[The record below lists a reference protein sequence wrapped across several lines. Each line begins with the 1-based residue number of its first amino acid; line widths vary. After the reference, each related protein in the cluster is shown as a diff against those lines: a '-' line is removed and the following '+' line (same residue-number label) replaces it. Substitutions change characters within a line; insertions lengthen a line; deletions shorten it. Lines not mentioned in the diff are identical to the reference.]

1 MEKIK
6 NNIKENSAL
15 YLVLFAVLVIFFIII
30 YMNKS
35 QTNVEPLDTKMFNVV
50 TSENVNKLF
59 ETNEAKMLIVGA
71 KTCSA
76 TKSFIPHLQ
85 ISLGLEH
92 YTVNYLELTE
102 EDPNS
107 DTYKNFV
114 SKLDV
119 LYTLDKE
126 EKELKEYMGLTPMI
140 IIIKNKKVVYGSIG
154 QVDQD
159 YLKQL
164 IDTYGVKYEES

>member
-59 ETNEAKMLIVGA
+59 ETNEAKMLIVGS

-92 YTVNYLELTE
+92 YTVNYLELTD

-114 SKLDV
+114 SRLDV